1 MGMSNISLVTN
12 NKWDIIMQKVFV
24 SLYIRKYT
32 KWKSKDKFPLY
43 LMELLYIQHN
53 YSETRSFLHFCHFQT
68 CRGGILFISFM
79 LRYTYYYTQQIS
91 LLNISEIIPIVCSTS
106 IFYCLS
112 RGQAKPILW
121 RSDNICCILINTM
134 CIPSFTFSCISL
146 V

>member
-68 CRGGILFISFM
+68 CRGGILFILFM
-79 LRYTYYYTQQIS
+79 LGYTYDHTQQMC
-91 LLNISEIIPIVCSTS
+91 LLKLSQIIPIVCSTS